1 MKGFSSKTQVN
12 NQFKLADLAKN
23 LSMNREEKEE
33 FKQIENIT
41 LTHALNFETTGL
53 KSTESVELIYIFR
66 IKLKN
71 KNIPL
76 KFLKVLDKKTKAHT
90 IYEIENESRY
100 YYIMTNKRVSG
111 NIGVGEYVVKESL
124 QEWEFQ
130 QQKKVITLDDI
141 YTILLAFVLNLTKRF
156 GEMADDIVERKKR
169 ITELEKEV
177 IKLERKK
184 DNELQFNK
192 KVELNEKIR
201 ALKAQIEGESNE

>member
-1 MKGFSSKTQVN
+1 MKGFNSKTQTN

-23 LSMNREEKEE
+23 LSMNAPEKDE
-33 FKQIENIT
+33 FKQVESIT
-41 LTHALNFETTGL
+41 LTHALNSETTGL
-53 KSTESVELIYIFR
+53 KPTESIELIYIFR

-90 IYEIENESRY
+90 IYEIEKISGY
-100 YYIMTNKRVSG
+100 TYIMANKRVADT
-111 NIGVGEYVVKESL
+111 IGIGEYIERATSE
-124 QEWEFQ
+124 EWELPEY
-130 QQKKVITLDDI
+130 QKFNNLEDI
-141 YTILLAFVLNLTKRF
+141 YTTLLAFVLNLIKRP
-156 GEMADDIVERKKR
+156 GETANDIAERKKR

-192 KVELNEKIR
+192 KIELNEKIR
-201 ALKAQIEGESNE
+201 ALKTQIEGEK

>member
-23 LSMNREEKEE
+23 FSMNREEKDE
-33 FKQIENIT
+33 FKQIESIT
-41 LTHALNFETTGL
+41 LTHALNSETTGL
-53 KSTESVELIYIFR
+53 KATDSVELIYIFR
-66 IKLKN
+66 LKLKT
-71 KNIPL
+71 KNLPL
-76 KFLKVLDKKTKAHT
+76 KFIKVLDKKTKAHT

-130 QQKKVITLDDI
+130 QQKKIITLEDI
-141 YTILLAFVLNLTKRF
+141 YTILLALVLKLIMRP
-156 GEMADDIVERKKR
+156 GETADNIVERKKR
-169 ITELEKEV
+169 INELEKEV

-201 ALKAQIEGESNE
+201 ALKAQIEGES